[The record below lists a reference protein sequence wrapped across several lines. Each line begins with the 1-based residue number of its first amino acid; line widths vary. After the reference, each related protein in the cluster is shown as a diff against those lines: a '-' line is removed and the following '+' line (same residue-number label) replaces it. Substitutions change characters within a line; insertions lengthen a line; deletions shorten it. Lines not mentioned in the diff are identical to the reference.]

1 MFTIHPDRRLLMRI
15 LPLLAALAF
24 SSAVLAGPND
34 VVRTYPAQKVHAD
47 TYVIHGPQ
55 GVPSVE
61 NQSFMN
67 NPAWIVTAD
76 GVVVIDPGSSV
87 QAGRMVMAQL
97 KKTTKKPVTHVFNTH
112 VHGDHWL
119 GNQAV
124 LEVWPK
130 AAIIGHPDMIKQAK
144 EGADAFWL
152 KLMSDLTRGYTDGTR
167 AEIPT
172 IEAADGQEFR
182 IGGKTFRI
190 HSSTDAH
197 SKTDLMIEIVEDRI
211 LFTGDNV
218 LNRQVMNLRD
228 GTFKGVMKAT
238 ERALALN
245 AKLYIPGHGKSGD
258 RTLVT
263 EQKAWFDIL
272 MTEVRR
278 MYDDGMSDFEMK
290 PVLVDKLKA
299 YSNWEEWET
308 NLGPQ
313 ISLAILEIEQE

>member
-1 MFTIHPDRRLLMRI
+1 MRI
-15 LPLLAALAF
+15 IPLLAALTF
-24 SSAVLAGPND
+24 CTPVLAGPND
-34 VVRTYPAQKVHAD
+34 AVRPYPAQKVHAG

-55 GVPSVE
+55 GVPSAK

-87 QAGRMVMAQL
+87 QTGRMVMAQL
-97 KKTTKKPVTHVFNTH
+97 RKTTKKPVTHVFNTH

-124 LEVWPK
+124 LDVWPK
-130 AAIIGHPDMIKQAK
+130 ATIIGHPDMIKQARN
-144 EGADAFWL
+144 GADAFWI
-152 KLMSDLTRGYTDGTR
+152 KLMSDLTQGYTDGTR

-172 IEAADGQEFR
+172 VEAADGQEFK

-197 SKTDLMIEIVEDRI
+197 SKTDLMIEMVEDRI

-218 LNRQVMNLRD
+218 LNRQAMNLRD
-228 GTFKGVMKAT
+228 GTFKGVIKAT
-238 ERALALN
+238 QRALDLN
-245 AKLYIPGHGKSGD
+245 ARLYVPGHGKTGD
-258 RTLVT
+258 RTFV
-263 EQKAWFDIL
+263 EEHKAYFDIL
-272 MTEVRR
+272 TTEVRR
-278 MYDDGMSDFEMK
+278 MYGEGKSDFEMK

-299 YSNWEEWET
+299 YRKWAEWES

>member
-1 MFTIHPDRRLLMRI
+1 MRI
-15 LPLLAALAF
+15 IPLLAALAF
-24 SSAVLAGPND
+24 CTPVLAGPKD
-34 VVRTYPAQKVHAD
+34 VVRPYPAQQVGAG

-55 GVPSVE
+55 GLPSKA
-61 NQSFMN
+61 NQGFMN

-87 QAGRMVMAQL
+87 QAGRMMVAQL
-97 KKTTKKPVTHVFNTH
+97 RKTTKKPVTHVFNTH

-124 LEVWPK
+124 LEAWPQ
-130 AAIIGHPDMIKQAK
+130 ATIIAHPDMIKQAK
-144 EGADAFWL
+144 DGAAEFWL
-152 KLMSDLTRGYTDGTR
+152 KLMSDMSGGYTDGTR

-172 IEAADGQEFR
+172 VEAADGQEFR

-197 SKTDLMIEIVEDRI
+197 SKTDLMIEIVEDRT

-218 LNRQVMNLRD
+218 LNRQVMNMRD

-238 ERALALN
+238 DQALALN
-245 AKLYIPGHGKSGD
+245 AKLYVPGHGKTGD
-258 RTLVT
+258 RKFVA
-263 EQKAWFDIL
+263 EQKAYFDIL
-272 MTEVRR
+272 MAEVRR
-278 MYDDGMSDFEMK
+278 MYDEGKSDYEMK
-290 PVLVDKLKA
+290 PVIAGKLKA
-299 YSNWEEWET
+299 YKNWAEWDT
-308 NLGPQ
+308 NLGQQ

>member
-1 MFTIHPDRRLLMRI
+1 MRLI
-15 LPLLAALAF
+15 TLLATLTLCTA
-24 SSAVLAGPND
+24 AVAGPKD
-34 VVRTYPAQKVHAD
+34 VVRPYPAEKVSD
-47 TYVIHGPQ
+47 NFYVIHGPQ

-67 NPAWIVTAD
+67 NPAWVITRD

-87 QAGRMVMAQL
+87 QAARMVMAQL

-124 LEVWPK
+124 LDVWPT
-130 AAIIGHPDMIKQAK
+130 ATIIAHPDMIKRAK

-152 KLMSDLTRGYTDGTR
+152 QLMSSMTGGYTEGTR
-167 AEIPT
+167 AVHPT
-172 IEAADGQEFR
+172 VEAADGQEFR

-218 LNRQVMNLRD
+218 LSRQVMNLRD
-228 GTFKGVMKAT
+228 GTFKGVIKAT
-238 ERALALN
+238 ERALDLN
-245 AKLYIPGHGKSGD
+245 AKLYVPGHGKTGD
-258 RTLVT
+258 RKFV
-263 EQKAWFDIL
+263 EEHKAYFDIL
-272 MTEVRR
+272 MSEVRR
-278 MYDDGMSDFEMK
+278 MYDEGKSDFEMK
-290 PVLVDKLKA
+290 PVLAEKLKA
-299 YSNWEEWET
+299 YKHWAECDT

-313 ISLAILEIEQE
+313 ISLAILEIKQE

>member
-1 MFTIHPDRRLLMRI
+1 MRI
-15 LPLLAALAF
+15 IPLLAALTFCSPA
-24 SSAVLAGPND
+24 LAGPND
-34 VVRTYPAQKVHAD
+34 VVRPYPAQKVSAN

-55 GVPSVE
+55 GVPSVA

-67 NPAWIVTAD
+67 NPAWVITAD

-87 QAGRMVMAQL
+87 QTGRMVMAQL
-97 KKTTKKPVTHVFNTH
+97 RKTTNKPVTHVFNTH

-130 AAIIGHPDMIKQAK
+130 ATIIGHPDMIKQAR

-152 KLMSDLTRGYTDGTR
+152 KLMSDLTKGYTNGTR

-172 IEAADGQEFR
+172 VKAADGQEFK

-190 HSSTDAH
+190 HSSTDGH
-197 SKTDLMIEIVEDRI
+197 SKTDLMIEIVEDKI

-218 LNRQVMNLRD
+218 LSRQLMNLRD

-238 ERALALN
+238 DRALALN
-245 AKLYIPGHGKSGD
+245 AKLYVPGHGKSGD
-258 RTLVT
+258 GKFVA
-263 EQKAWFDIL
+263 EQKAFFGTL
-272 MTEVRR
+272 MSEVRR
-278 MYDDGMSDFEMK
+278 MYDEGKSDFEMK
-290 PVLVDKLKA
+290 PVITDKLKA
-299 YSNWEEWET
+299 YKNWAEWEA

>member
-1 MFTIHPDRRLLMRI
+1 MRI
-15 LPLLAALAF
+15 IPLLAALTF
-24 SSAVLAGPND
+24 CTPVLAGPND
-34 VVRTYPAQKVHAD
+34 VVRSYPAQKVHTD

-55 GVPSVE
+55 GLPSVE

-97 KKTTKKPVTHVFNTH
+97 KKTTQKPVTHVFNTH

-124 LEVWPK
+124 LDVWPK
-130 AAIIGHPDMIKQAK
+130 ATIIAHPDMIKQAK

-152 KLMSDLTRGYTDGTR
+152 KLMSDMTRGYTDGTR

-197 SKTDLMIEIVEDRI
+197 SKTDLMIELVEDKI

-218 LNRQVMNLRD
+218 LNRQSMNLRD

-238 ERALALN
+238 QRALDLN
-245 AKLYIPGHGKSGD
+245 AKRYVPGHGKTGD
-258 RTLVT
+258 RGFIA
-263 EQKAWFDIL
+263 EQKAYFDIL
-272 MTEVRR
+272 MAEVRR
-278 MYDDGMSDFEMK
+278 MYDEGKSDFEMK

-299 YSNWEEWET
+299 YSKWAEFET

>member
-1 MFTIHPDRRLLMRI
+1 MRI
-15 LPLLAALAF
+15 VPLLAALAF
-24 SSAVLAGPND
+24 CAPALAGPKD
-34 VVRTYPAQKVHAD
+34 VVRPYPAQKVHAD

-55 GVPSVE
+55 GVPSVA

-67 NPAWIVTAD
+67 NPAWVITAD

-97 KKTTKKPVTHVFNTH
+97 RKTTKKPVTHVFNTH

-124 LEVWPK
+124 LEAWPK
-130 AAIIGHPDMIKQAK
+130 ATLIGHPDMIKRAR
-144 EGADAFWL
+144 EGADAFWI
-152 KLMSDLTRGYTDGTR
+152 KLMSDVTKGYTDGTR

-172 IEAADGQEFR
+172 VEAANGQEFK

-197 SKTDLMIEIVEDRI
+197 SKTDLMIEIVEDRT

-218 LNRQVMNLRD
+218 LSRQVMNLRD
-228 GTFKGVMKAT
+228 GTFKGVMKET
-238 ERALALN
+238 ERALALD
-245 AKLYIPGHGKSGD
+245 ARLYVPGHGKSGD
-258 RTLVT
+258 RKLVE

-272 MTEVRR
+272 MSEVRR
-278 MYDDGMSDFEMK
+278 LYDEGKSDFEMK
-290 PVLVDKLKA
+290 PVIAEKLKA
-299 YSNWEEWET
+299 YKQWAEFEA
-308 NLGPQ
+308 NLGPMV
-313 ISLAILEIEQE
+313 SLAILEIEQE

>member
-1 MFTIHPDRRLLMRI
+1 MHFI
-15 LPLLAALAF
+15 PLLAALAF
-24 SSAVLAGPND
+24 SSTALAGPRD
-34 VVRTYPAQKVHAD
+34 VVRPYPAQQVHTD

-55 GVPSVE
+55 GAPSVE

-67 NPAWIVTAD
+67 NPAWVITAD

-97 KKTTKKPVTHVFNTH
+97 RKTTKKPVTHVFNTH

-130 AAIIGHPDMIKQAK
+130 ATIIGHPDMIKGAK
-144 EGADAFWL
+144 GGADAFWI
-152 KLMSDLTRGYTDGTR
+152 KLMSDLTKGFTDGTR

-172 IEAADGQEFR
+172 VEATDGQEFK
-182 IGGKTFRI
+182 IGGRTFRI
-190 HSSTDAH
+190 HASTDAH

-238 ERALALN
+238 EQALALN
-245 AKLYIPGHGKSGD
+245 ARLYVPGHGKSGD
-258 RTLVT
+258 RTLV
-263 EQKAWFDIL
+263 EEHKAWFDIL
-272 MTEVRR
+272 MPEVRR
-278 MYDDGMSDFEMK
+278 MYDEGLSDYEMK
-290 PVLVDKLKA
+290 PLIAAKLDA
-299 YSNWEEWET
+299 YKDWAEWET
-308 NLGPQ
+308 NLGPM
-313 ISLAILEIEQE
+313 ISLAILEVEQE

>member
-1 MFTIHPDRRLLMRI
+1 MRI
-15 LPLLAALAF
+15 VPLLAALAF
-24 SSAVLAGPND
+24 CTPVLAGPQD
-34 VVRTYPAQKVHAD
+34 VVRPYPAQKVSPSV
-47 TYVIHGPQ
+47 YVIHGPQ

-67 NPAWIVTAD
+67 NPAWVITSE

-124 LEVWPK
+124 LEMWPK
-130 AAIIGHPDMIKQAK
+130 ATIIGHPDMIKKARD
-144 EGADAFWL
+144 GADAFWIQ
-152 KLMSDLTRGYTDGTR
+152 LMSDMTKGFTDGTR

-172 IEAADGQEFR
+172 VEAADGQEFK

-197 SKTDLMIEIVEDRI
+197 SKTDLMIEIVEDRT

-218 LNRQVMNLRD
+218 LSRQVMNLRD

-238 ERALALN
+238 DRALALN
-245 AKLYIPGHGKSGD
+245 AKLYVPGHGKSGD
-258 RTLVT
+258 RKFVEEHKAYFATLM
-263 EQKAWFDIL
+263 A
-272 MTEVRR
+272 EVRR
-278 MYDDGMSDFEMK
+278 MYDEGKSDFEMK
-290 PVLVDKLKA
+290 PVITEKLKA
-299 YSNWEEWET
+299 YKNWAEWDA
-308 NLGPQ
+308 NLGQQ

>member
-1 MFTIHPDRRLLMRI
+1 MRI
-15 LPLLAALAF
+15 VPLLAALAF
-24 SSAVLAGPND
+24 CTPVLAGSQD
-34 VVRTYPAQKVHAD
+34 VVRPYPAQKVSPSV
-47 TYVIHGPQ
+47 YVIHGPQ

-67 NPAWIVTAD
+67 NPAWVITSE

-130 AAIIGHPDMIKQAK
+130 ATLIGHPDMIKKARD
-144 EGADAFWL
+144 GADAFWIQ
-152 KLMSDLTRGYTDGTR
+152 LMSYMTKGFTDGTR

-172 IEAADGQEFR
+172 VEAADGQEFK

-197 SKTDLMIEIVEDRI
+197 SKTDLMIEIVEDRT

-218 LNRQVMNLRD
+218 LSRQVMNLRD

-238 ERALALN
+238 DQALALN
-245 AKLYIPGHGKSGD
+245 AKLYVPGHGKSGD
-258 RTLVT
+258 RKFVEEHKAYFATLM
-263 EQKAWFDIL
+263 A
-272 MTEVRR
+272 EVRR
-278 MYDDGMSDFEMK
+278 MYDEGKSDFEMK
-290 PVLVDKLKA
+290 PVIAEKLKA
-299 YSNWEEWET
+299 YKNWAEWDA
-308 NLGPQ
+308 NLGQQ

>member
-1 MFTIHPDRRLLMRI
+1 MRI
-15 LPLLAALAF
+15 RPLLAALAF
-24 SSAVLAGPND
+24 SSAVQAGPND
-34 VVRTYPAQKVHAD
+34 VVRPYPAQKVHAN

-67 NPAWIVTAD
+67 NPAWVITAD

-97 KKTTKKPVTHVFNTH
+97 QKTTRKPVTHVFNTH

-130 AAIIGHPDMIKQAK
+130 ATIIGHPDMIRQAK
-144 EGADAFWL
+144 NGAGAFWI

-167 AEIPT
+167 AEFPT
-172 IEAADGQEFR
+172 VEAADGQEFR

-190 HSSTDAH
+190 HASDDAH
-197 SKTDLMIEIVEDRI
+197 SKTDLMVEIVEDRI

-218 LNRQVMNLRD
+218 LNHQVMNLRD

-238 ERALALN
+238 EQALALD
-245 AKLYIPGHGKSGD
+245 AKLYVPGHGRSGD
-258 RTLVT
+258 RKLV
-263 EQKAWFDIL
+263 EEHKAWFDIL
-272 MTEVRR
+272 TTEVRR
-278 MYDDGMSDFEMK
+278 MYDEGMSDFEMK
-290 PVLVDKLKA
+290 PVLAEKLKA
-299 YSNWEEWET
+299 YKDWAEWEA

>member
-1 MFTIHPDRRLLMRI
+1 MRFAF
-15 LPLLAALAF
+15 LFAALACC
-24 SSAVLAGPND
+24 SAALAGPND
-34 VVRTYPAQKVHAD
+34 AVRPHPPQKIHAD

-55 GVPSVE
+55 GVPSVK
-61 NQSFMN
+61 NQGFMN
-67 NPAWIVTAD
+67 NPAWVVTAD

-87 QAGRMVMAQL
+87 QAGRMVVAQL
-97 KKTTKKPVTHVFNTH
+97 KKTTNKPVTHVFNTH

-124 LEVWPK
+124 LEAWPD
-130 AAIIGHPDMIKQAK
+130 AVIIAHPEMIRRAR
-144 EGADAFWL
+144 EGADRFWL
-152 KLMSDLTRGYTDGTR
+152 DLMSNLTKGYTDGTR
-167 AEIPT
+167 AVIPT
-172 IEAADGQEFR
+172 VGASDGQVFR
-182 IGGKTFRI
+182 TGGKTFRI
-190 HSSTDAH
+190 HASDDAH
-197 SKTDLMIEIVEDRI
+197 SKTDLMIEIVEDKI

-238 ERALALN
+238 RRAYDLDAR
-245 AKLYIPGHGKSGD
+245 LYVPGHGKTGN
-258 RTLVT
+258 RRFVE

-278 MYDDGMSDFEMK
+278 MYDEGRSDFEMK
-290 PVLVDKLKA
+290 PVIVEKLKA
-299 YSNWEEWET
+299 YRNWAEFDA

>member
-1 MFTIHPDRRLLMRI
+1 MRI
-15 LPLLAALAF
+15 ASLLAALVF
-24 SSAVLAGPND
+24 CTPVLAGPKD
-34 VVRTYPAQKVHAD
+34 VVRPYPAQKVSAD

-55 GVPSVE
+55 GLPSVA

-67 NPAWIVTAD
+67 NPAWIITPD

-124 LEVWPK
+124 LDVWPK
-130 AAIIGHPDMIKQAK
+130 AVIIAHPDMIKQAR
-144 EGADAFWL
+144 EGADVFWL
-152 KLMSDLTRGYTDGTR
+152 DLMSNMTNGYTKGTR
-167 AEIPT
+167 AVIPT

-190 HSSTDAH
+190 HSSDDAH
-197 SKTDLMIEIVEDRI
+197 SKTDLMIEIVEDSI

-218 LNRQVMNLRD
+218 LNRQSMNLRD

-245 AKLYIPGHGKSGD
+245 ARLYVPGHGKTGD
-258 RTLVT
+258 RSFVA
-263 EQKAWFDIL
+263 EQKGYFDIL
-272 MTEVRR
+272 MAEVRR
-278 MYDDGMSDFEMK
+278 LYDDGKNDFEMK
-290 PVLVDKLKA
+290 PVIADKLKP
-299 YSNWEEWET
+299 YKNWAEFEA
-308 NLGPQ
+308 NLGQQ

>member
-1 MFTIHPDRRLLMRI
+1 MRYFT
-15 LPLLAALAF
+15 LLAALAF
-24 SSAVLAGPND
+24 CTPVLAGPND
-34 VVRTYPAQKVHAD
+34 VVRAHPAKKVSPD
-47 TYVIHGPQ
+47 LFVIHGPQ
-55 GVPSVE
+55 GLPSVA

-67 NPAWIVTAD
+67 NPAWVITAD

-97 KKTTKKPVTHVFNTH
+97 RKTTNKPVTHVFNTH

-124 LEVWPK
+124 LEVWPQ
-130 AAIIGHPDMIKQAK
+130 ATLIAHPDMIKQAK
-144 EGADAFWL
+144 AGADALWID
-152 KLMSDLTRGYTDGTR
+152 LMSSMTKGYTQGTR
-167 AEIPT
+167 AVIPT
-172 IEAADGQEFR
+172 VEAADGQEFK

-197 SKTDLMIEIVEDRI
+197 SKTDLMIEIVEDSV

-218 LNRQVMNLRD
+218 LSRQSMNLRD

-238 ERALALN
+238 DRALALN
-245 AKLYIPGHGKSGD
+245 TRLYVPGHGKSGG
-258 RTLVT
+258 RQFVL
-263 EQKAWFDIL
+263 EQKAYFGTL
-272 MTEVRR
+272 MSEVRR
-278 MYDDGMSDFEMK
+278 MYAEGKSDFEMK

-299 YSNWEEWET
+299 YKNWAEWDT

-313 ISLAILEIEQE
+313 ISLAILEVEQE

>member
-1 MFTIHPDRRLLMRI
+1 MRI
-15 LPLLAALAF
+15 IPLLAALAF
-24 SSAVLAGPND
+24 CTPVLAGPSD
-34 VVRTYPAQKVHAD
+34 VVRTYPAQEVHAGI
-47 TYVIHGPQ
+47 YVIHGPQ
-55 GVPSVE
+55 EVPSVE

-67 NPAWIVTAD
+67 NPAWIITDD

-87 QAGRMVMAQL
+87 QAGRMVVAQVR
-97 KKTTKKPVTHVFNTH
+97 KTTTKPVTHVFNTH

-124 LEVWPK
+124 LEAWPT
-130 AAIIGHPDMIKQAK
+130 ATTIGHPDMIKQAK
-144 EGADAFWL
+144 NGADAFWI
-152 KLMSDLTRGYTDGTR
+152 KLMSDMTGGYTDGTR

-172 IEAADGQEFR
+172 VEAADGQEFK

-197 SKTDLMIEIVEDRI
+197 SKTDLMIEMVEDRV

-218 LNRQVMNLRD
+218 LSRQVMNLRD

-238 ERALALN
+238 DRALALN
-245 AKLYIPGHGKSGD
+245 AKLYVPGHGKTGD
-258 RTLVT
+258 RTFV
-263 EQKAWFDIL
+263 EEHKAYFDTL
-272 MTEVRR
+272 MSEVRR
-278 MYDDGMSDFEMK
+278 MYDEGKNDFEMK
-290 PVLVDKLKA
+290 PVLAEKLKA
-299 YSNWEEWET
+299 YSDWAEWDT

>member
-1 MFTIHPDRRLLMRI
+1 MRI
-15 LPLLAALAF
+15 VSLLAALAF
-24 SSAVLAGPND
+24 CTPVLAGPKD
-34 VVRTYPAQKVHAD
+34 VVRPYPAQKVHAD
-47 TYVIHGPQ
+47 IYVIHGPQ
-55 GVPSVE
+55 GVPSVA

-67 NPAWIVTAD
+67 NPAWIITAD

-97 KKTTKKPVTHVFNTH
+97 HKTTTKPVTHVFNTH

-124 LEVWPK
+124 LEAWPK
-130 AAIIGHPDMIKQAK
+130 ATLIGHPDMIKRAK
-144 EGADAFWL
+144 EGADAFWI
-152 KLMSDLTRGYTDGTR
+152 KLMSDMTKGYTDGTR

-172 IEAADGQEFR
+172 VEAANGQEFK

-218 LNRQVMNLRD
+218 LSRQVMNLRD
-228 GTFKGVMKAT
+228 GTFKGVMKET
-238 ERALALN
+238 ERALALD
-245 AKLYIPGHGKSGD
+245 ATLYVPGHGKSGD
-258 RTLVT
+258 RKLVE

-272 MTEVRR
+272 LPEVRR
-278 MYDDGMSDFEMK
+278 LYDEGKSDFEMK
-290 PVLVDKLKA
+290 PVIAGKLKA
-299 YSNWEEWET
+299 YKQWAEFEA
-308 NLGPQ
+308 NLGPMV
-313 ISLAILEIEQE
+313 SLAILEIEQE